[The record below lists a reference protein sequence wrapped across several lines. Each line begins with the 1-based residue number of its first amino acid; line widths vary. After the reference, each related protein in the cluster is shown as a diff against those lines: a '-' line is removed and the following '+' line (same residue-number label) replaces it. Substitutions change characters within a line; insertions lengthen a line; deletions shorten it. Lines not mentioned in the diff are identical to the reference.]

1 MTKEEFL
8 NLSDLDKI
16 KYVVEESL
24 KSHKGYKT
32 EYWKGSAF
40 MGESV
45 LQAIEQIKKH
55 TKPSVSDVNET
66 DLVNPT
72 LMNG

>member
-1 MTKEEFL
+1 MTKEEYL
-8 NLSDLDKI
+8 KLSDLDKI

-24 KSHKGYKT
+24 KEHKAYKT
-32 EYWKGSAF
+32 EFWKGSAF
-40 MGESV
+40 MGESI
-45 LQAIEQIKKH
+45 LQTIEQIKKY
-55 TKPSVSDVNET
+55 TTPSVSGGNET